1 MKLLHCLQYCW
12 PWHQREESSSFCK
25 SEFNQL
31 SPLCGYATSLSFY
44 TECPYVEEILVC
56 FTMCSSLLD
65 LGPINIFEI
74 SDKGLKRGR
83 KGRLLRRSNNKYPGN
98 CIFFSTTSWLSVEV
112 SGLWSHGGLSAP
124 GTSAAQSYLW
134 SLHCLASLET
144 PLSDTF
150 PTLLC
155 VCKPENE
162 VKSEQAGCS
171 LIDIKILVL
180 EEERTGEQFTP
191 NIDHKSTV
199 VRHVLY
205 INLPYSVS
213 QLRELRP
220 RKVK

>member
-65 LGPINIFEI
+65 LGPINKFEI

-98 CIFFSTTSWLSVEV
+98 CIFFSTTSWLSVED

-124 GTSAAQSYLW
+124 GYQCCTELSVVPSLLGQPGNSFIRYFSYLA
-134 SLHCLASLET
+134 LCLQARERSEEWT
-144 PLSDTF
+144 GGVQSDWYKDSGF
-150 PTLLC
+150 RGR
-155 VCKPENE
+155 ENR
-162 VKSEQAGCS
+162 
-171 LIDIKILVL
+171 
-180 EEERTGEQFTP
+180 RTVHT
-191 NIDHKSTV
+191 
-199 VRHVLY
+199 
-205 INLPYSVS
+205 
-213 QLRELRP
+213 
-220 RKVK
+220 